1 MSEPALSGVEGHAR
15 RPLGS
20 SGVSGLQ
27 ARNHPSALW
36 EPRPRGDAR
45 RPLPVLQAGP
55 LHPRQPSPFCRP
67 ALSEVEGAGSE
78 PVLSL
83 PKDAPPLPRSVPV
96 ASAAWLP
103 VGPACPVRQDTGP
116 VWAAEASLHNT
127 SHPPARPATP
137 ICHSDRSPANQ
148 DRAEESRLP
157 PPADPPTLRTTAPYA
172 PVPSRVGQGA
182 RPARVSPAQSISS
195 TMRHRRLPRVDLP
208 PPLTPLGW
216 CGRMGGTQAGQPA
229 RKGRSGPRILC
240 VHTLHG

>member
-1 MSEPALSGVEGHAR
+1 MGRSYASCPC
-15 RPLGS
+15 S
-20 SGVSGLQ
+20 S
-27 ARNHPSALW
+27 
-36 EPRPRGDAR
+36 
-45 RPLPVLQAGP
+45 AGP
-55 LHPRQPSPFCRP
+55 PPPPGRRRSAEGPPPADRARGCLCIPAGRTRWARALAASGGLLLPGRCCHSEGTEESRRSPYSART
-67 ALSEVEGAGSE
+67 L
-78 PVLSL
+78 
-83 PKDAPPLPRSVPV
+83 PV